1 MSSIDEAMVVIADDV
16 VVLEAAYK
24 KALAGENG
32 KKIKEDLAFYVYRM
46 SHTPGDS
53 LTTAFKDGERA
64 LAVRILTLSGEL
76 K

>member
-1 MSSIDEAMVVIADDV
+1 MVNVANDDI
-16 VVLEAAYK
+16 VLEAVYK
-24 KALAGENG
+24 RALAGENG
-32 KKIKEDLAFYVYRM
+32 KKIKEDLGFYAYRM

-64 LAVRILTLSGEL
+64 LAIRILQLSGEL